1 MDYFND
7 IFDVP
12 DDLSDN
18 DDHNTTED
26 TNKILEEYNEDF
38 DFNYLNTNVDHEV
51 MIIEQDDIT
60 TNDNQ
65 IVQQQIL
72 SQKLSQISTNNDTDD
87 VPIENTVNDKIK
99 RSISTS
105 STLDIV
111 SKKFRSLEEDDEND
125 DGDEKEKLP
134 TYLQSTSTFL
144 NKFMTDDIINR
155 ISTTIAIEDLRQL
168 AILKHKISM
177 ISIRQQLWTIYLK
190 SGMGQWKTDESH
202 RIDVNRRIWPDE
214 VLTIMSLKLKNNN
227 NNKNQDE
234 QKLCEEIVYEYLEDF
249 NKATIYY
256 CEEFAKRK
264 NNLIGFT
271 DEIEKSIET
280 FVQQHGIQSQQM
292 KLNYKTTILK
302 YGYDDQILQREYLR
316 TNPTKYQQDMGDR
329 LYELRYEY
337 VKSKQELIELKRRL
351 LCNKPSAN
359 SMNPMLLSKLT
370 SKIVD
375 TMTMN
380 ANSTQLDQQEKEL
393 QQHITDSIAL
403 SMSEAEI
410 KIYEDGI
417 SLNELASPIVID
429 DNKNESLSGYQV
441 DLIFRRFTI
450 INKKL
455 EYIGQFRMNYYL
467 RSSNHDIEQERIN
480 NGIILSCSP
489 TIFIDTSVHH
499 RPLST
504 EQLKLLNRGPT
515 YVPPCQSYV
524 SLPSFESPDS
534 LIDRTK
540 NQYKVLQH
548 ELNILFPKYNKNQL
562 ESANINKQI
571 KDLYVNMFSTSL
583 TSTIRQRAKY
593 EKELVQSIRI
603 YLKENNLILR
613 RTTDQRNNFYLGN
626 RKDFEDKANQYTMD
640 TYDFEYCQDVDETN
654 LRQTYK
660 YLNEIVRSINSDIK
674 KMFDSKKG
682 KDNDPMKLH
691 IDFDQIQLS
700 YLYFLPDVSKRND
713 ISLKAIITGSSKS
726 SITSRLSQFLDELLR
741 PITQRAIEPTT
752 FINGIDFLQKLNLY
766 INDKKN
772 DFNSKTMLVTITIK
786 NYHTM
791 IPHGKML
798 TTLENFLNDQLG
810 YSAFVGNIS
819 QRKALDLTGLFLRN
833 NYFYYNNKIYRCTKG
848 SPKDLVLSETLC
860 HIYAFHWQKLLLEK
874 LSLQTQFYGRC
885 QNQIFFTWNRST
897 NTLREILQTFGSEHA
912 HIEFDIKIDSTVPFL
927 DVHVENYH
935 GTLFTRVYHDSN
947 SQKYTL
953 PYVIGNSRSAHSHW
967 LRSALIRAVRY
978 CISVYDFNQERLY
991 LQATCLVNG
1000 YSLEFV

>member
-18 DDHNTTED
+18 DDHNDDED
-26 TNKILEEYNEDF
+26 TNKILEEYNQDF
-38 DFNYLNTNVDHEV
+38 DFIYLNTNVDHEE

-60 TNDNQ
+60 TNDHQ

-72 SQKLSQISTNNDTDD
+72 SQKLSQVSSNNDTDD
-87 VPIENTVNDKIK
+87 VPIENTVNDRIK

-111 SKKFRSLEEDDEND
+111 SKKFRSLEEDDEDD

-155 ISTTIAIEDLRQL
+155 ISTTITIEDLRQL

-202 RIDVNRRIWPDE
+202 RIDVDRRLWPDE
-214 VLTIMSLKLKNNN
+214 VRTIMLLKLNNN
-227 NNKNQDE
+227 NNQDE
-234 QKLCEEIVYEYLEDF
+234 QKLCEEIVHKYLERF
-249 NKATIYY
+249 TQAMNYY
-256 CEEFAKRK
+256 CEEFTKRK

-316 TNPTKYQQDMGDR
+316 TNPTKYQQDMADR

-393 QQHITDSIAL
+393 QQNITDSIAL
-403 SMSEAEI
+403 TMSEAEI

-455 EYIGQFRMNYYL
+455 EYIGQFRMDYYL

-489 TIFIDTSVHH
+489 TIFIDTSLHH

-540 NQYKVLQH
+540 
-548 ELNILFPKYNKNQL
+548 
-562 ESANINKQI
+562 S
-571 KDLYVNMFSTSL
+571 
-583 TSTIRQRAKY
+583 
-593 EKELVQSIRI
+593 
-603 YLKENNLILR
+603 
-613 RTTDQRNNFYLGN
+613 
-626 RKDFEDKANQYTMD
+626 
-640 TYDFEYCQDVDETN
+640 
-654 LRQTYK
+654 
-660 YLNEIVRSINSDIK
+660 
-674 KMFDSKKG
+674 
-682 KDNDPMKLH
+682 
-691 IDFDQIQLS
+691 
-700 YLYFLPDVSKRND
+700 
-713 ISLKAIITGSSKS
+713 
-726 SITSRLSQFLDELLR
+726 
-741 PITQRAIEPTT
+741 
-752 FINGIDFLQKLNLY
+752 
-766 INDKKN
+766 
-772 DFNSKTMLVTITIK
+772 
-786 NYHTM
+786 
-791 IPHGKML
+791 
-798 TTLENFLNDQLG
+798 
-810 YSAFVGNIS
+810 
-819 QRKALDLTGLFLRN
+819 
-833 NYFYYNNKIYRCTKG
+833 
-848 SPKDLVLSETLC
+848 
-860 HIYAFHWQKLLLEK
+860 
-874 LSLQTQFYGRC
+874 
-885 QNQIFFTWNRST
+885 
-897 NTLREILQTFGSEHA
+897 
-912 HIEFDIKIDSTVPFL
+912 
-927 DVHVENYH
+927 
-935 GTLFTRVYHDSN
+935 
-947 SQKYTL
+947 
-953 PYVIGNSRSAHSHW
+953 
-967 LRSALIRAVRY
+967 
-978 CISVYDFNQERLY
+978 
-991 LQATCLVNG
+991 
-1000 YSLEFV
+1000 

>member
-1 MDYFND
+1 MEYFND

-18 DDHNTTED
+18 DDHNNTED

-38 DFNYLNTNVDHEV
+38 DFNYLNTNVDHEE

-72 SQKLSQISTNNDTDD
+72 SQKLSQVSANNDTDD
-87 VPIENTVNDKIK
+87 VPIENTVSDRIK

-111 SKKFRSLEEDDEND
+111 SKKFRSLDKDDD
-125 DGDEKEKLP
+125 GDGDEKEKIP

-144 NKFMTDDIINR
+144 NQFTTDHIINHV
-155 ISTTIAIEDLRQL
+155 STTITIEDLRQL

-177 ISIRQQLWTIYLK
+177 ISIRQQLWTIYFK

-202 RIDVNRRIWPDE
+202 RIDVDRRIWPDE
-214 VLTIMSLKLKNNN
+214 VRTIMLSKLNNDN
-227 NNKNQDE
+227 NQDE
-234 QKLCEEIVYEYLEDF
+234 QKLCEEIVYEYLEGF
-249 NKATIYY
+249 NKATKYY
-256 CEEFAKRK
+256 CEEFTKRK
-264 NNLIGFT
+264 NNLIDFT

-316 TNPTKYQQDMGDR
+316 TNPTKYQQDMADR

-359 SMNPMLLSKLT
+359 SMNPILLSKLT

-380 ANSTQLDQQEKEL
+380 ANSTQLDLQEKEL
-393 QQHITDSIAL
+393 QQNITDSIAL

-455 EYIGQFRMNYYL
+455 EYIGQFRMNYHL

-489 TIFIDTSVHH
+489 TTFIGTSLHHH
-499 RPLST
+499 RRQLST

-540 NQYKVLQH
+540 
-548 ELNILFPKYNKNQL
+548 
-562 ESANINKQI
+562 S
-571 KDLYVNMFSTSL
+571 
-583 TSTIRQRAKY
+583 
-593 EKELVQSIRI
+593 
-603 YLKENNLILR
+603 
-613 RTTDQRNNFYLGN
+613 
-626 RKDFEDKANQYTMD
+626 
-640 TYDFEYCQDVDETN
+640 
-654 LRQTYK
+654 
-660 YLNEIVRSINSDIK
+660 
-674 KMFDSKKG
+674 
-682 KDNDPMKLH
+682 
-691 IDFDQIQLS
+691 
-700 YLYFLPDVSKRND
+700 
-713 ISLKAIITGSSKS
+713 
-726 SITSRLSQFLDELLR
+726 
-741 PITQRAIEPTT
+741 
-752 FINGIDFLQKLNLY
+752 
-766 INDKKN
+766 
-772 DFNSKTMLVTITIK
+772 
-786 NYHTM
+786 
-791 IPHGKML
+791 
-798 TTLENFLNDQLG
+798 
-810 YSAFVGNIS
+810 
-819 QRKALDLTGLFLRN
+819 
-833 NYFYYNNKIYRCTKG
+833 
-848 SPKDLVLSETLC
+848 
-860 HIYAFHWQKLLLEK
+860 
-874 LSLQTQFYGRC
+874 
-885 QNQIFFTWNRST
+885 
-897 NTLREILQTFGSEHA
+897 
-912 HIEFDIKIDSTVPFL
+912 
-927 DVHVENYH
+927 
-935 GTLFTRVYHDSN
+935 
-947 SQKYTL
+947 
-953 PYVIGNSRSAHSHW
+953 
-967 LRSALIRAVRY
+967 
-978 CISVYDFNQERLY
+978 
-991 LQATCLVNG
+991 
-1000 YSLEFV
+1000 

>member
-18 DDHNTTED
+18 DDHNDDED
-26 TNKILEEYNEDF
+26 TNKILEEYNQDF
-38 DFNYLNTNVDHEV
+38 DFIYLNTNVDHEE

-60 TNDNQ
+60 TNDHQ

-72 SQKLSQISTNNDTDD
+72 SQKLSQVSSNNDTDD
-87 VPIENTVNDKIK
+87 VPIENTVNDRIK

-111 SKKFRSLEEDDEND
+111 SKKFRSLEEDDEDD

-155 ISTTIAIEDLRQL
+155 ISTTITIEDLRQL

-202 RIDVNRRIWPDE
+202 RIDVDRRLWPDE
-214 VLTIMSLKLKNNN
+214 VRTIMLLKLNNN
-227 NNKNQDE
+227 NNQDE
-234 QKLCEEIVYEYLEDF
+234 QKLCEEIVHKYLERF
-249 NKATIYY
+249 TQAMNYY
-256 CEEFAKRK
+256 CEEFTKRK

-316 TNPTKYQQDMGDR
+316 TNPTKYQQDMADR

-393 QQHITDSIAL
+393 QQNITDSIAL
-403 SMSEAEI
+403 TMSEAEI

-455 EYIGQFRMNYYL
+455 EYIGQFRMDYYL

-489 TIFIDTSVHH
+489 TIFIDTSLHH

-540 NQYKVLQH
+540 SQY
-548 ELNILFPKYNKNQL
+548 
-562 ESANINKQI
+562 
-571 KDLYVNMFSTSL
+571 
-583 TSTIRQRAKY
+583 
-593 EKELVQSIRI
+593 
-603 YLKENNLILR
+603 
-613 RTTDQRNNFYLGN
+613 
-626 RKDFEDKANQYTMD
+626 
-640 TYDFEYCQDVDETN
+640 
-654 LRQTYK
+654 
-660 YLNEIVRSINSDIK
+660 
-674 KMFDSKKG
+674 
-682 KDNDPMKLH
+682 
-691 IDFDQIQLS
+691 
-700 YLYFLPDVSKRND
+700 
-713 ISLKAIITGSSKS
+713 
-726 SITSRLSQFLDELLR
+726 
-741 PITQRAIEPTT
+741 
-752 FINGIDFLQKLNLY
+752 
-766 INDKKN
+766 
-772 DFNSKTMLVTITIK
+772 
-786 NYHTM
+786 
-791 IPHGKML
+791 
-798 TTLENFLNDQLG
+798 
-810 YSAFVGNIS
+810 
-819 QRKALDLTGLFLRN
+819 
-833 NYFYYNNKIYRCTKG
+833 
-848 SPKDLVLSETLC
+848 
-860 HIYAFHWQKLLLEK
+860 
-874 LSLQTQFYGRC
+874 
-885 QNQIFFTWNRST
+885 
-897 NTLREILQTFGSEHA
+897 
-912 HIEFDIKIDSTVPFL
+912 
-927 DVHVENYH
+927 
-935 GTLFTRVYHDSN
+935 
-947 SQKYTL
+947 
-953 PYVIGNSRSAHSHW
+953 
-967 LRSALIRAVRY
+967 
-978 CISVYDFNQERLY
+978 
-991 LQATCLVNG
+991 
-1000 YSLEFV
+1000 